1 MNHNLTR
8 AEQVATEQANEMR
21 RKLEHLTPAQMGWPG
36 LTAEE
41 LIASE
46 YQCWLEEEQRLER
59 SGDFEAEAAR

>member
-1 MNHNLTR
+1 MNDNLSR
-8 AEQVATEQANEMR
+8 AERHATEQANEMR

-46 YQCWLEEEQRLER
+46 YRCWLDEELEEERKR
-59 SGDFEAEAAR
+59 TP